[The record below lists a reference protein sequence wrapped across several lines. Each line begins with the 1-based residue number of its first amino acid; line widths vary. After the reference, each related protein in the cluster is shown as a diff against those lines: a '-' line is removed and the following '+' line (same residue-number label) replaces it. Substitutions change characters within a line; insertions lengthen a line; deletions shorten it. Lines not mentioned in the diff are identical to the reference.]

1 MMRALSSGISGLKAH
16 QTAMDVVGNNISNV
30 DTSGFKSS
38 NTIFRDALYQTI
50 ESASASGY
58 TSTSDTGAAGVNPSQ
73 IGYGANASSININTT
88 AGDFSSTGSNMDCAI
103 DGEGYFVIADGS
115 PDSTT
120 PTQPTSYKY
129 TRLGTF
135 SFDSEGYLT
144 DGTGNRVCGQNNT
157 STTSGTLGATTTL
170 SPTDYSSDKPQYIH
184 YDVSDTAKND
194 LKDIA
199 VSSDGTVTATN
210 DGVAVTIGKVALAR
224 FQNAA
229 GLTQDGS
236 SFYKVSSNSG
246 DATYAA
252 PGSSGTGSL
261 KTGGLE
267 SSNVDLA
274 TEFAN
279 MITYERGFQANSKI
293 MTVADEMLETLVNMK
308 R

>member
-16 QTAMDVVGNNISNV
+16 QTAMDVVGNNIANV

-50 ESASASGY
+50 ESASASGKAAL
-58 TSTSDTGAAGVNPSQ
+58 TDTGAAGVNPSQ

-115 PDSTT
+115 PTNGN
-120 PTQPTSYKY
+120 PTAYKY

-157 STTSGTLGATTTL
+157 TNAPLGTTTTL